1 MHLLEKCIFFS
12 KRSEQKHMF
21 SSEQKKVN
29 RVGASTFLQKNLKHS
44 DFQCM
49 KKLFLMNWFNMY
61 FQISFI
67 RKCLVTLITFER
79 LIFFQ
84 VKKFDTFRSFLAD
97 FYMFLFIWTL
107 FAIHVAKVTQI
118 ILLWLV
124 CCQMN
129 SQLPFAKKNLSTLLT
144 TNVWFYVGI

>member
-67 RKCLVTLITFER
+67 RKCLVTLITFEW

-97 FYMFLFIWTL
+97 FLMSPSVWLIIKFPIAKRTHLFL
-107 FAIHVAKVTQI
+107 
-118 ILLWLV
+118 LLLV
-124 CCQMN
+124 CCH
-129 SQLPFAKKNLSTLLT
+129 LSNAQPISACQEKLLHIAH
-144 TNVWFYVGI
+144 N